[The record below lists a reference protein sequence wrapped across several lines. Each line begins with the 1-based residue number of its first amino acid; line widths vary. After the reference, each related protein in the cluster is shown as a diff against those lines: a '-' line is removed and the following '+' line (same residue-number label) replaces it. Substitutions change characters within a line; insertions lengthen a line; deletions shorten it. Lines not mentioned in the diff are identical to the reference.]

1 MPHENSLYPA
11 EWTRIA
17 EKDMRRGGSAAGSR
31 LRVSSGGFYRA
42 DRLHSFDHCI
52 CSITK

>member
-17 EKDMRRGGSAAGSR
+17 EKDMRRVDRRPAAA
-31 LRVSSGGFYRA
+31 FA
-42 DRLHSFDHCI
+42 
-52 CSITK
+52 